1 MNEFVNWIDKC
12 WEKTHII
19 SKLSVYI
26 YIYHDVHVNTC
37 IYVLSSFFINPIVFI
52 QPPDKSESLSNLR
65 FMIVY
70 IVSANIYCLIWTYR
84 TQKRSFL
91 WEPFNGSRGHIYDAN
106 YPYLYSH
113 KSWRMIPYSVFAA
126 GIKCNGEHNDWLKT
140 FRLFLLGTLY
150 NFLTFDIYF
159 WSIWNKKKIFDIN
172 GENKFFCNL
181 CRVFSLNWSASVL
194 HV

>member
-1 MNEFVNWIDKC
+1 MCSYSHLTKVN
-12 WEKTHII
+12 H
-19 SKLSVYI
+19 
-26 YIYHDVHVNTC
+26 
-37 IYVLSSFFINPIVFI
+37 
-52 QPPDKSESLSNLR
+52 
-65 FMIVY
+65 
-70 IVSANIYCLIWTYR
+70 YR
-84 TQKRSFL
+84 TSGL
-91 WEPFNGSRGHIYDAN
+91 WLYTSYLQLFIALYEHTERKNVHFCGNLFIGHIYDAN

-126 GIKCNGEHNDWLKT
+126 GIKCNGEHDWLKT

-150 NFLTFDIYF
+150 NFQTFDIYF

>member
-1 MNEFVNWIDKC
+1 M
-12 WEKTHII
+12 
-19 SKLSVYI
+19 Y
-26 YIYHDVHVNTC
+26 TC
-37 IYVLSSFFINPIVFI
+37 ICSLLFLYKSNCVHTATWQKWITIE
-52 QPPDKSESLSNLR
+52 PP
-65 FMIVY
+65 VY
-70 IVSANIYCLIWTYR
+70 DCIHRICKYIFPYMNIPNA
-84 TQKRSFL
+84 KRSFL

-159 WSIWNKKKIFDIN
+159 WSIWNKKKNIWY
-172 GENKFFCNL
+172 
-181 CRVFSLNWSASVL
+181 SSVIYAGYL
-194 HV
+194 V